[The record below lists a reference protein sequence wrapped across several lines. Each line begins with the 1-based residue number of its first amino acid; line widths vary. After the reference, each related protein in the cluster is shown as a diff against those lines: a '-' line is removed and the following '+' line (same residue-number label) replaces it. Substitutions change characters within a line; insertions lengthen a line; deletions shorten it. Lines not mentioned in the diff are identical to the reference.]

1 MRGSEWVRDWCS
13 MRLPSTCRAKQMMGT
28 AWKMPVPHMN
38 HSTPAA
44 SSEPWR
50 KARTITTISMYLVVG
65 VVIV

>member
-1 MRGSEWVRDWCS
+1 
-13 MRLPSTCRAKQMMGT
+13 MMGT

-65 VVIV
+65 VVIVSRCEGGDGMGNAS